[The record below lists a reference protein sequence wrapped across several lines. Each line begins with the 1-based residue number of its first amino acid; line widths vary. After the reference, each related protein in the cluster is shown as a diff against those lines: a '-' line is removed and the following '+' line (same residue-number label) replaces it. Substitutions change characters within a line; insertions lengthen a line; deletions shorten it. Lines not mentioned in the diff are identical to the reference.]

1 MAKKTAP
8 ATKPPVQRKPL
19 AVKTKLAIALL
30 YIFLAVIIASPFI
43 SREIVSKSNVEKVT
57 ALTQE
62 LAATKPTEAAF
73 SEMATAL
80 KIVRIGVDVPVI
92 AGGYNLTSQTWDL
105 SGDKAHL
112 ATMTDPINN
121 TGGFSFI
128 YGHNNKNVLGKTK
141 QLLKNDVLV
150 IFTTSGRKVYYAY
163 DYDTEVKPDQTTI
176 LTEGRK
182 PNYVAIM
189 TCTGIYDQNRR
200 VMYFRYVGY
209 ELQ

>member
-1 MAKKTAP
+1 MKKQKIA
-8 ATKPPVQRKPL
+8 ATKVPRKPL
-19 AVKTKLAIALL
+19 AFKTRLGILTLYVILAAIVATP
-30 YIFLAVIIASPFI
+30 YISKAITSKTNVQK
-43 SREIVSKSNVEKVT
+43 VS

-62 LAATKPTEAAF
+62 LATTKPTEEPF
-73 SEMATAL
+73 SEQATAL
-80 KIVRIGVDVPVI
+80 KIERIGVDVPVI
-92 AGGYNLTSQTWDL
+92 PGNYNLTNQTWDL
-105 SGDKAHL
+105 SGNKAHL
-112 ATMTDPINN
+112 LAGLADPINN

-163 DYDTEVKPDQTTI
+163 DYDIEVTPEQTSV
-176 LTEGRK
+176 LTDGRK

-189 TCTGIYDQNRR
+189 TCTGLYDQHRR